1 MSNIN
6 KDYQHQDPQITA
18 HIKGLVDT
26 YYASLNDEQAITIE
40 IAGLDRERQ
49 YKVCSL
55 VKAQKTEQAY
65 RDIHNMVSVN
75 ANKESGLVV
84 DHTKQLADESTALAA
99 TIQDAVKTMKDLRE
113 KLKAVHAEACNLK
126 SAVSEE
132 QSCNLKLY
140 EAIKAGVSRANI
152 KVDGSKTKL
161 DLDGLV
167 NTIHQQTEDLQ
178 GLAMTAFST
187 GVDISGIQTFSYV
200 ESLGPLGDQL
210 NSDVSSFKTDIDTN
224 LAFADG
230 EVDSAQ
236 DGLTAILEQLSQMQF
251 DKFAADSDQFGLRS
265 TVLQSIRVGTDDK
278 QCDSPEDRRAAIY
291 EICEKVNDIFTSKIN
306 SAEDQEEK
314 DNWEIADGKDMD
326 KKA

>member
-6 KDYQHQDPQITA
+6 KDYQHQDPQITTKVKEL
-18 HIKGLVDT
+18 IGT
-26 YYASLNDEQAITIE
+26 YHTSLEKEKAIVIE
-40 IAGLDRERQ
+40 IGGLDRERQ

-75 ANKESGLVV
+75 ANKEAGLVV
-84 DHTKQLADESTALAA
+84 AHTQSLADESTALGK

-140 EAIKAGVSRANI
+140 EAIKGGVAKAKI
-152 KVDGSKTKL
+152 KVDGSKENL
-161 DLDGLV
+161 DLDGVV
-167 NTIHQQTEDLQ
+167 NTIHQQSEDLQ
-178 GLAMTAFST
+178 ALTMTAFST

-200 ESLGPLGDQL
+200 ESLAPLANQL
-210 NSDVSSFKTDIDTN
+210 NTDVSDFKKDIDTN
-224 LAFADG
+224 LTFADG
-230 EVDSAQ
+230 EVDAAQ
-236 DGLTAILEQLSQMQF
+236 TGLTAILEQLSQMQF
-251 DKFAADSDQFGLRS
+251 DKFAADSDQIGLRN
-265 TVLQSIRVGTDDK
+265 TILQSVRIGTDDK
-278 QCDSPEDRRAAIY
+278 QCDSPSDRRRAIH
-291 EICEKVNDIFTSKIN
+291 EICEKVNDIFTARVN
-306 SAEDQEEK
+306 SAKDREEI

-326 KKA
+326 KEA

>member
-18 HIKGLVDT
+18 HVKSLVNN
-26 YYASLNDEQAITIE
+26 YYDSINDERAIRIE

-65 RDIHNMVSVN
+65 RDFHNMVSVN
-75 ANKESGLVV
+75 ANKEAGLVV
-84 DHTKQLADESTALAA
+84 DHTKQLADESTALGG

-140 EAIKAGVSRANI
+140 EAIKAGVSKANI
-152 KVDGSKTKL
+152 KADGSKSKL
-161 DLDGLV
+161 DLDGVV

-187 GVDISGIQTFSYV
+187 GVDISGIQTFSYI

-210 NSDVSSFKTDIDTN
+210 NTDVSSFKADVDTN

-230 EVDSAQ
+230 EVDNAQ

-251 DKFAADSDQFGLRS
+251 DKFAADSDQSGLRS
-265 TVLQSIRVGTDDK
+265 TLIQSIRIGTDDK
-278 QCDSPEDRRAAIY
+278 QCASPEDRRRDIH
-291 EICEKVNDIFTSKIN
+291 EICEKVNDIFTAKVD

-314 DNWEIADGKDMD
+314 DNWGIADDKDMD
-326 KKA
+326 KDA